1 MKKIALMALVPLL
14 LCAESLKELVDL
26 ALQNKLIES
35 SKYSFEASKDKQDSI
50 KSGYLPNLSI
60 GANKAFNQEET
71 MTSPKESSTGY
82 AKVSFTLYD
91 GGKREALIEGQEA
104 LVKNASYTLQSVE
117 NDTTL
122 KVVYYY
128 YAYLST
134 LSNKTFLEQKIGQL
148 QAEKYRLEKF
158 FSVGSA
164 TEDEI
169 QKIISTLE
177 QSKVSLLQTEV
188 TLTNILHT
196 LEYLTSKPITVES
209 GSTLAPLTDEKE
221 ATRYDILALE
231 EAAKNAKSQAT
242 IAKAPNL
249 PTLAVEDTYSRYNND
264 FDNKA
269 YNSGFDRQNTLM
281 LTAQWKIFDFG
292 STSAAYESAHKEYL
306 SKSSQVA
313 YEKSRAKASLK
324 SAQNAYEV
332 ALRKV
337 EASKARVKASDMT
350 YTLVQKKFQ
359 NGIVN
364 NVAYLDALS
373 DKYNALSELQT
384 AIHDVEYQKAI
395 VLFEMGKEIKGSIQ

>member
-1 MKKIALMALVPLL
+1 MKKIAIMALLPLL
-14 LCAESLKELVDL
+14 LSAGNLKELVDL

-35 SKYSFEASKDKQDSI
+35 SKYTLEASKDKSDSI
-50 KSGYLPNLSI
+50 KSGYFPSLSI
-60 GANKAFNQEET
+60 GANQSFNHEET
-71 MTSPKESSTGY
+71 MTSPQKSSTGY
-82 AKVSFTLYD
+82 AKLSFVLYD
-91 GGKREALIEGQEA
+91 GGKREALIDAHEA

-117 NDTTL
+117 NDVVL

-134 LSNKTFLEQKIGQL
+134 LSSKTFLEQKIEQL

-158 FSVGSA
+158 LSVGSA
-164 TEDEI
+164 TDDEI

-177 QSKVSLLQTEV
+177 QSTVSLLQTEV
-188 TLTNILHT
+188 SLTNILNT
-196 LEYLTSKPITVES
+196 LAYLTAKQVDVES
-209 GSTLAPLTDEKE
+209 GSTLSTIENEKE

-231 EAAKNAKSQAT
+231 EIAKNAKSQAS
-242 IAKAPNL
+242 IAKSPNL
-249 PTLAVEDTYSRYNND
+249 PTIAIEDTYARYNND
-264 FDNKA
+264 FANKA
-269 YNSGFDRQNTLM
+269 YDSGFDKQNTLM

-292 STSAAYESAHKEYL
+292 STNSAYESAHKEYL

-313 YEKSRAKASLK
+313 YEKSRAKASLN
-324 SAQNAYEV
+324 SAQNAYSI

-337 EASKARVKASDMT
+337 EASKARAKASDMT

-384 AIHDVEYQKAI
+384 AINDVEYQKAI
-395 VLFEMGKEIKGSIQ
+395 VLFEMGKEIKGNIQ